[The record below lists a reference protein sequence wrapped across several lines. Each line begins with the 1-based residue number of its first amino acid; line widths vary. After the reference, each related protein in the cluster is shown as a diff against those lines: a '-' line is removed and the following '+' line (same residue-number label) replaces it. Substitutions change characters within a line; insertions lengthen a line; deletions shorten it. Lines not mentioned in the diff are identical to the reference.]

1 MKKTIKR
8 GVAILLAA
16 IMAIGASGCQKA
28 KEDEIVE
35 LTYLA
40 YNNPQP
46 DEEKVIAKVN
56 EYLEEKIGV
65 RVKWNT
71 IAEYN
76 TKTQM
81 LFATGEEFD
90 VCFTAH
96 WTNFADNVDNGVFM
110 PLDDLLKKEGKEI
123 YEMTPE
129 YLFDAAKIDGE
140 IYALPVI
147 KDVAEQWSVRCKKEL
162 VDKYGL
168 DVSEITSLEELT
180 PVFQTI
186 KDNEPGFTVALMRG
200 NSDWFKFLP
209 FESVT
214 GTKVG
219 AFRLDDS
226 GKVVNQYETEEAKEF
241 FELMRDWYKKG
252 FMRSDAANAT
262 SDSDIIASDKWFA
275 QYVGYLPLA
284 DAVPQTTYEYI
295 FGLNEPHLRTGNLM
309 GAGFAISANS
319 KHPEK
324 AMEFINIMNT
334 DKYLRNLVGLG
345 IEGEHWVAVGDDQWK
360 LPDGVEKKDE
370 TGYSPMDYP
379 QGNRFL
385 LRVKESETLDKWD
398 KYEEFN
404 NTAVKYPTI
413 GFIFDT
419 SSLTAEIAAIN
430 EVYNEFAPSLLV
442 GAVEPDEYLPKFL
455 EELKVAGSEKVIAE
469 IQRQYDEWK
478 KEK

>member
-1 MKKTIKR
+1 MKRTIRR
-8 GVAILLAA
+8 GAAMLLAA

-46 DEEKVIAKVN
+46 EEERVIAKVN

-96 WTNFADNVDNGVFM
+96 WANFSENVDNGVFM

-123 YEMTPE
+123 YEMTPD
-129 YLFDAAKIDGE
+129 YMIDAAKVDGE

-147 KDVAEQWSVRCKKEL
+147 KDVASQWAIRCKKEL

-168 DVSEITSLEELT
+168 DVSGITSLEELT
-180 PVFQTI
+180 PVFQKI
-186 KDNEPGFTVALMRG
+186 KDNEPDFTVALMRG
-200 NSDWFKFLP
+200 NNDWFRFLP

-219 AFRLDDS
+219 AFNLDDF
-226 GKVVNQYETEEAKEF
+226 GKVINQYETEEAKEF
-241 FELMRDWYKKG
+241 FKLMREWYKKG
-252 FMRSDAANAT
+252 FVRSDAATAT

-284 DAVPQTTYEYI
+284 DVVPQTTYEFI
-295 FGLNEPHLRTGNLM
+295 FGINEPHLTTGNMM

-324 AMEFINIMNT
+324 AMEFINIINT
-334 DKYLRNLVGLG
+334 DKYLRNLIGLG
-345 IEGEHWVAVGDDQWK
+345 IEGEHWIAVGDDQWK
-360 LPDGVEKKDE
+360 LPEGVAKKDD
-370 TGYSPMDYP
+370 TGYNPIEYTY
-379 QGNRFL
+379 GNRFL
-385 LRVKESETLDKWD
+385 MRVSETQTVDKWD
-398 KYEEFN
+398 KYREFN
-404 NTAVKYPTI
+404 DNAVKYPTV
-413 GFIFDT
+413 GFLFDA

-430 EVYNEFAPSLLV
+430 EVYNKYAPSLLV
-442 GAVEPDEYLPKFL
+442 GAVDPDEYLPKFI
-455 EELKVAGSEKVIAE
+455 EALKVAGSEKVISE

-478 KEK
+478 KNN